1 MPRVR
6 NKYCDIIERITA
18 EQVKEYPYDSWKYR
32 AQVAQAIFF
41 KDIPSWNY
49 IEIAKEIDVYPIVV
63 WQILENWI
71 RYGILS
77 SDGKIVL
84 DDDAFETELAA
95 NVEFI
100 LICLCG
106 AGVLERQE
114 VSSPSYSTKYHNPYQ
129 TENQTPLLSNKVK
142 QQIQGEL
149 EDQDAQ
155 KELIDTDIRF
165 RCFSCGRCFK
175 QMPAVAQCPY
185 CQTPVAAEVI
195 ERSAG

>member
-6 NKYCDIIERITA
+6 NKYCDIIESITA
-18 EQVKEYPYDSWKYR
+18 ERVNEYPYDSWKYR

-84 DDDAFETELAA
+84 DDDAYETELAA
-95 NVEFI
+95 HVELT

-106 AGVLERQE
+106 AGILERQE
-114 VSSPSYSTKYHNPYQ
+114 VSRPSLSTKNDNPYQ
-129 TENQTPLLSNKVK
+129 AESRTPLLSNRVE
-142 QQIQGEL
+142 QQIQKEL
-149 EDQDAQ
+149 EEQSAQ
-155 KELIDTDIRF
+155 KELIDTEIRF
-165 RCFSCGRCFK
+165 RCFSCGRRFK
-175 QMPAVAQCPY
+175 QMPEVAQCPY
-185 CQTPVAAEVI
+185 CQIPVAAEVI